1 MAYRLPPLKTL
12 RLFEAAARHAS
23 FKKAAEELA
32 LTPSAVSHGIQTLED
47 WLGAKLFARGPGAL
61 SLTEGGRDYLPKIR
75 AALET
80 IARASEGVP
89 GRRAN
94 GKLTVSV
101 APTFGMRWL
110 APNLAKFGESHPG
123 IEITLDTS
131 QRQVEF
137 PRDGVDVAI
146 RLGRGDWPDL
156 TATLLFHEWLVP
168 VASPAIAAEIRSVA
182 DLDRFAPI
190 RISTARDDWDSWR
203 ELAGAPQAGPG
214 TPPARNVD
222 SIFMACETA
231 AAGGGIA
238 IGRLPLMQAEFAQG
252 RVVPVLGPPLRS
264 LSAYWLVSSREAM
277 ARPEVAAFR
286 AWVKTL
292 VKPQRRPP
300 VSRA

>member
-23 FKKAAEELA
+23 FKKAAAELA

-75 AALET
+75 DALEI
-80 IARASEGVP
+80 IARASDGVP

-101 APTFGMRWL
+101 APTFGLRWL
-110 APNLAKFGESHPG
+110 APNLDKFGEAHPG
-123 IEITLDTS
+123 IEITLDTN

-137 PRDGVDVAI
+137 PRDGIDVAI

-156 TATLLFHEWLVP
+156 TATLLFNEWLVP
-168 VASPAIAAEIRSVA
+168 VAAPAIAAEIESVA

-190 RISTARDDWDSWR
+190 RIVSARDDWESWR
-203 ELAGAPQAGPG
+203 ELAGAPSAGPDA
-214 TPPARNVD
+214 PPARKVD
-222 SIFMACETA
+222 SIIMAFEAA
-231 AAGGGIA
+231 AAGAGVA
-238 IGRLPLMQAEFAQG
+238 IGRLPLMAAEIEQG
-252 RVVPVLGPPLRS
+252 RVVPVLGPPRRS
-264 LSAYWLVSSREAM
+264 LSAYWLVSTREAM

-286 AWVKTL
+286 AWVKAL
-292 VKPQRRPP
+292 VKKLRRPP
-300 VSRA
+300 VPHA

>member
-61 SLTEGGRDYLPKIR
+61 SLTEGGRAYLPKIR
-75 AALET
+75 DALEI
-80 IARASEGVP
+80 IARASDGVP

-101 APTFGMRWL
+101 APTFGLRWL
-110 APNLAKFGESHPG
+110 APHLDKFGEAHPG

-137 PRDGVDVAI
+137 PRDGIDVAI

-156 TATLLFHEWLVP
+156 TATLLFNEWLVP
-168 VASPAIAAEIRSVA
+168 VASPAIAAEIKSVA

-190 RISTARDDWDSWR
+190 RIVSARDDWESWR
-203 ELAGAPQAGPG
+203 ELAGAAPAGPD
-214 TPPARNVD
+214 TPPARKVD
-222 SIFMACETA
+222 SIIMAFEAA
-231 AAGGGIA
+231 AAGAGVA
-238 IGRLPLMQAEFAQG
+238 IGRLPLMGTEIAQG
-252 RVVPVLGPPLRS
+252 RVVPVLGPPRRS
-264 LSAYWLVSSREAM
+264 LSAYWLVSTREAM

-286 AWVKTL
+286 AWVKAL
-292 VKPQRRPP
+292 VKKLRRPP
-300 VSRA
+300 VPHA